1 MNSQSGQKALF
12 LDDDTNS
19 TIHDFFF
26 SRNPHFNDTQYHLCE
41 ANCER
46 YCEENILEKSYQCVF
61 DVRSCQK
68 KCEKDLDTFTRR
80 VWLGE

>member
-1 MNSQSGQKALF
+1 MNSHSGQKALF
-12 LDDDTNS
+12 LDDNTNS

-26 SRNPHFNDTQYHLCE
+26 SRNPHFNDTLYHSCE

-46 YCEENILEKSYQCVF
+46 YCEKDIMKCVNE
-61 DVRSCQK
+61 VKSCQK
-68 KCEKDLDTFTRR
+68 NCEKDLDTFTRR